1 MSRMRKCFNTGN
13 VKNTSTKFDKYYKMY
28 DLALKL
34 YQNNINSHLG
44 KNAIEYLEKR
54 KISKDL
60 IKEFKIGL
68 AIDKD
73 ALTKVL
79 TKKEIEEDELDLTE
93 IILDTDKVVDPL
105 KRKLVE
111 IINKAINDE
120 ATLSDIID
128 VVLKNKKR
136 ILKDKK
142 DECDCV

>member
-1 MSRMRKCFNTGN
+1 M
-13 VKNTSTKFDKYYKMY
+13 DK
-28 DLALKL
+28 L
-34 YQNNINSHLG
+34 INS
-44 KNAIEYLEKR
+44 
-54 KISKDL
+54 L
-60 IKEFKIGL
+60 IKETENFCNS
-68 AIDKD
+68 
-73 ALTKVL
+73 LTEAVDNTEGVKVL

-136 ILKDKK
+136 ILREKKDKCK
-142 DECDCV
+142 CV

>member
-1 MSRMRKCFNTGN
+1 M
-13 VKNTSTKFDKYYKMY
+13 DK
-28 DLALKL
+28 L
-34 YQNNINSHLG
+34 INS
-44 KNAIEYLEKR
+44 
-54 KISKDL
+54 L
-60 IKEFKIGL
+60 IKETENFCNS
-68 AIDKD
+68 
-73 ALTKVL
+73 LTEAVDNTEGVKVL

-128 VVLKNKKR
+128 VVLKNKKK